1 MDSPIITE
9 AGEVVRA
16 KLLADLHAATT
27 RHVEAFRAVCAG
39 LEAERGATTSFTRA
53 WAHQMIRATLW
64 ESRAAM
70 EDRQRCLRL
79 LYGRPPVAVLDDAAC
94 DG

>member
-1 MDSPIITE
+1 MVSPIITE

-16 KLLADLHAATT
+16 RLLADLHAATT

-39 LEAERGATTSFTRA
+39 LEAERGAVTGDTRERA
-53 WAHQMIRATLW
+53 DQMIRAALR